1 MNASGT
7 VNCVGIDVSKG
18 KSTIAI
24 MRPLGE
30 IVKSPYEVA
39 HTSSELKTLADVLH
53 NLEGET
59 RIVMEH
65 TGKYYQPIAR
75 YLNEAGFF
83 VCAVHAKLIHDF
95 ANNSIRKIKTDKAD
109 AVKIANYGL
118 ANWDTIKRYSNED
131 ETRLLLK
138 SLNRQYNHY
147 MKQYVAA
154 KNSFISLLDQTFPGI
169 NDLFPGARRPDG
181 KVKWI
186 DVASRFWH
194 CECVSSHSLQY
205 FKKAYNKW
213 CTDNDYRGGDA
224 KAEAIYKLAVES
236 IPCLPKNDHTKAL
249 IQQAAREL
257 SNISEA
263 LTMTQ
268 KEMDRL
274 ASTLPEYPVV
284 LNMGG
289 VGTTLGPQI
298 MAEIGDVRRFP
309 KRENLIAFAGVDAP
323 PYQSGKFEARS
334 RHISK
339 RGSSEL
345 RKSMFQV
352 ICCLCQRSMDGD
364 PVYRFVA
371 RKKAEGKPYYVYMV
385 AGCNKFLR
393 IYYARV
399 KAYLN
404 NLELQA

>member
-1 MNASGT
+1 MSSYNT

-30 IVKSPYEVA
+30 IVESPHEVF
-39 HTSSELKTLADVLH
+39 HTSDGLKALADALRS
-53 NLEGET
+53 LEGET
-59 RIVMEH
+59 RIVMEY

-83 VCAVHAKLIHDF
+83 VCVVHAKLIHDF

-109 AVKIANYGL
+109 AVKMANYGL
-118 ANWDTIKRYSNED
+118 TNWEILKRFTEED
-131 ETRLLLK
+131 ETRMMLK
-138 SLNRQYNHY
+138 AYNRQYNR
-147 MKQYVAA
+147 YVKECVASQ
-154 KNSFISLLDQTFPGI
+154 NNLISLLDQTFPGL
-169 NDLFPGARRPDG
+169 NELFSGARRANG
-181 KVKWI
+181 RVKWV
-186 DVASRFWH
+186 DAAFRFWH
-194 CECVSSHSLQY
+194 CECVTGHTLQF
-205 FKKAYNKW
+205 FKKSYRKW
-213 CTDNDYRGGDA
+213 CAESGYLYNEG
-224 KAEAIYKLAVES
+224 KAEKIYELAQAGVPS
-236 IPCLPKNDHTKAL
+236 LPKNEATKSL
-249 IQQAAREL
+249 VQRAAKEVANTIL
-257 SNISEA
+257 AIAE
-263 LTMTQ
+263 TQ
-268 KEMDRL
+268 KEMEQQ
-274 ASTLPEYPVV
+274 AIQLPEYPVV
-284 LNMGG
+284 LGMGG
-289 VGTTLGPQI
+289 VGPTLGPQI

-323 PYQSGKFEARS
+323 PFQSGKYESRN

-352 ICCLCQRSMDGD
+352 IACLNQNSMEND

-371 RKKAEGKPYYVYMV
+371 QKRAEGKPYFVCLV

-399 KAYLN
+399 KAYMN
-404 NLELQA
+404 SLELQA

>member
-1 MNASGT
+1 MNDSVT

-30 IVKSPYEVA
+30 IIRSPYEVA
-39 HTSSELKTLADVLH
+39 HTSSELKALVETLQDV
-53 NLEGET
+53 EGET
-59 RIVMEH
+59 RIVMEY

-75 YLNEAGFF
+75 YLSDAGFF
-83 VCAVHAKLIHDF
+83 VCTVHAKLIHDF

-118 ANWDTIKRYSNED
+118 SNWDVLKPYSNED

-138 SLNRQYNHY
+138 TLNRQYNQY

-169 NDLFPGARRPDG
+169 NNLFPGARRPDG
-181 KVKWI
+181 KVKWV
-186 DVASRFWH
+186 DVASKFWH

-205 FKKAYNKW
+205 FKKTYNKW
-213 CTDNDYRGGDA
+213 CKDNDYVGGDA
-224 KAEAIYKLAVES
+224 KAEAIYQLAVES
-236 IPCLPKNDHTKAL
+236 VPCLPKNDSTKAL
-249 IQQAAREL
+249 IQQAAKGL
-257 SNISEA
+257 SDISSA
-263 LTMTQ
+263 LLATQ

-284 LNMGG
+284 LDMGG

-352 ICCLCQRSMDGD
+352 IVCLCQRRMEDD
-364 PVYRFVA
+364 PVYRFVS

-404 NLELQA
+404 SLELQA